1 MVMRPRAAALTG
13 IASYVPRST
22 VDAVQAGSSES
33 AVATQARYRGFSDPA
48 LVEACLGGD
57 DLAWHTLTERYGP
70 LVYTIP
76 RRLGLSAAD
85 ADDVFQNVF
94 TIVFRRLG
102 SLRSHQS
109 LAAWL
114 ITIARREC
122 IHHFKRTP
130 DHDDLLEELA
140 DTESR
145 LSDYIERREQQLLVH
160 RALGELDP
168 PGQALL
174 SALFLE
180 VPTPSYAAI
189 ARRLG
194 MAVGSIGPARARSL
208 KKLAAVLHEML
219 PDAFGS
225 PTAV

>member
-1 MVMRPRAAALTG
+1 M
-13 IASYVPRST
+13 PRST
-22 VDAVQAGSSES
+22 GAADEAQGLSSKS
-33 AVATQARYRGFSDPA
+33 AVTKQARYRGLNDPA
-48 LVEACLGGD
+48 LIEACLRGD
-57 DLAWHTLTERYGP
+57 DLAWHTLTERYGT

-130 DHDDLLEELA
+130 DHDDLLEELV
-140 DTESR
+140 DSESR

-160 RALGELDP
+160 RPSAARPVGSSAPFGPVPRGPHPQLRGNCRA
-168 PGQALL
+168 PGDG
-174 SALFLE
+174 
-180 VPTPSYAAI
+180 
-189 ARRLG
+189 R
-194 MAVGSIGPARARSL
+194 GSIGPARARSSQ
-208 KKLAAVLHEML
+208 KAGSG
-219 PDAFGS
+219 PPRDAPRSVRLSRGS
-225 PTAV
+225 